1 MSILFKRIK
10 DWAVSIIAFRTGD
23 LIPVDGP
30 SGTAKM
36 SKDYLL
42 KETADNANSEF
53 YHFVKPSFVVGSID
67 PQTGENV
74 NYALSLRSGYIA
86 KENAAII
93 FPPNGYFV
101 RAVAYYNS
109 NSIPPNPNDFVSM
122 DIFEYNAAKNFESV
136 KSTTNFYRIIL
147 KTIDGSD
154 AEVDDADD
162 SNFIKL
168 ESFYERLQES
178 IGFLES
184 VNSNPSFVKGSID
197 ILTGEDVIWNLS
209 LRSGYI
215 PKEYASV
222 IFPPNGY
229 FVRAIAYY
237 TSDAI
242 PPGSS
247 NFVSM
252 DIFEYNETKNFETAK
267 STENFYRIILNTID
281 GSESDTDDASSTKLI
296 DLGSA
301 VGQIYRL
308 ESFYEKLEDSIE
320 FLGETNANHSFVK
333 GSIDTQTG
341 EDVNYA
347 LSLRSG
353 YIPKEKASVIFPPDG
368 YFVRAIAYY
377 SSDSIPPGSSN
388 FVSMDIFEYNA
399 AKNFE
404 TAKSTTNFYRII
416 LKTIDG
422 SDAEVD
428 DAFTLKLVDLE
439 SVVGQLYKYD
449 LSSPTNGLKFV
460 VTGDS
465 IPHGQVM
472 DGTPPNNPYPNIVAT
487 ALGMSLKNYAIGGS
501 TFAQSSTF
509 GGLYASYA
517 DFVAAQDKD
526 TSKIYVVMTGQ
537 QTYKDYAYT
546 NGAWAETQQR
556 ERTPIS
562 ARFQLMDDDADLVLV
577 ACGTNDFQYNWTPI
591 GTMED
596 RTPDTFYGALHYTIL
611 GLLDKYLSKQIIFC
625 TPIKRCQ
632 SPYSSVTSTNT
643 YGKTL
648 EDYGAI
654 IKEVCSYYSIPV
666 IDLYAE
672 SGLNPQVPN
681 QSSLFDS
688 YKTHPYQL
696 GHNMIARVVAGK
708 IKSLRGTAT

>member
-1 MSILFKRIK
+1 MSKVRFVNIPTEIHN
-10 DWAVSIIAFRTGD
+10 FRAGD
-23 LIPVDGP
+23 VIPVDGP
-30 SGTAKM
+30 DGTAKM
-36 SKDYLL
+36 SKDDLL
-42 KETADNANSEF
+42 KETAENANSEF

-67 PQTGENV
+67 TQTGENV

-86 KENAAII
+86 KENASVI
-93 FPPNGYFV
+93 FPPDGYFV
-101 RAVAYYNS
+101 RAIAYYS
-109 NSIPPNPNDFVSM
+109 SDSIPPDPNDFVSM
-122 DIFEYNAAKNFESV
+122 DVFEYNELKNFESV
-136 KSTTNFYRIIL
+136 KSTANFYRIIL
-147 KTIDGSD
+147 KTIDDSD
-154 AEVDDADD
+154 ANVADADD

-178 IGFLES
+178 IGFLEE
-184 VNSNPSFVKGSID
+184 VNAIPSFDIGSID
-197 ILTGEDVIWNLS
+197 PQTGEDVYYLLS
-209 LRSGYI
+209 LRSGYM
-215 PKEYASV
+215 PKEKASV
-222 IFPPNGY
+222 IFPPDGY

-237 TSDAI
+237 SSDSI
-242 PPGSS
+242 PPDP
-247 NFVSM
+247 NDFVSM
-252 DIFEYNETKNFETAK
+252 DVFEYNELKNFETAK
-267 STENFYRIILNTID
+267 STANFYRIILKTID
-281 GSESDTDDASSTKLI
+281 DSDAEVDDALNMKLI
-296 DLGSA
+296 GLESV
-301 VGQIYRL
+301 VGQLYGL
-308 ESFYEKLEDSIE
+308 DSFCEKLQESIE
-320 FLGETNANHSFVK
+320 FLGATNENPSFVK

-341 EDVNYA
+341 ENVSYN

-388 FVSMDIFEYNA
+388 FVSMDIFEYNEL
-399 AKNFE
+399 KNFE

-422 SDAEVD
+422 SDASVAD
-428 DAFTLKLVDLE
+428 SFNTKLVDLG

-501 TFAQSSTF
+501 TFSQSSTF
-509 GGLYASYA
+509 GGLYATYA
-517 DFVAAQDKD
+517 DFVADQNKD

-562 ARFQLMDDDADLVLV
+562 ARFQLMDDDADIVLV

-596 RTPDTFYGALHYTIL
+596 RTPDTFYGALHYTLL

-672 SGLNPQVPN
+672 SGLNPQVSS

-708 IKSLRGTAT
+708 IKSLRGTVS

>member
-1 MSILFKRIK
+1 MLFKRFK
-10 DWAVSIIAFRTGD
+10 NWAKSIIAFRTGD
-23 LIPVDGP
+23 VIPVDGP
-30 SGTAKM
+30 SGTATM
-36 SKDYLL
+36 SKDDLL
-42 KETADNANSEF
+42 KATAENANFEF

-67 PQTGENV
+67 TQTGENV

-122 DIFEYNAAKNFESV
+122 DIFEYNAAKNFETV
-136 KSTTNFYRIIL
+136 KSTANFYRIIL
-147 KTIDGSD
+147 KTIDGS
-154 AEVDDADD
+154 AANV
-162 SNFIKL
+162 
-168 ESFYERLQES
+168 
-178 IGFLES
+178 
-184 VNSNPSFVKGSID
+184 
-197 ILTGEDVIWNLS
+197 
-209 LRSGYI
+209 
-215 PKEYASV
+215 
-222 IFPPNGY
+222 
-229 FVRAIAYY
+229 
-237 TSDAI
+237 SDA
-242 PPGSS
+242 
-247 NFVSM
+247 V
-252 DIFEYNETKNFETAK
+252 
-267 STENFYRIILNTID
+267 
-281 GSESDTDDASSTKLI
+281 
-296 DLGSA
+296 
-301 VGQIYRL
+301 
-308 ESFYEKLEDSIE
+308 
-320 FLGETNANHSFVK
+320 
-333 GSIDTQTG
+333 
-341 EDVNYA
+341 
-347 LSLRSG
+347 
-353 YIPKEKASVIFPPDG
+353 
-368 YFVRAIAYY
+368 
-377 SSDSIPPGSSN
+377 
-388 FVSMDIFEYNA
+388 
-399 AKNFE
+399 
-404 TAKSTTNFYRII
+404 
-416 LKTIDG
+416 
-422 SDAEVD
+422 
-428 DAFTLKLVDLE
+428 TLKLVDLE
-439 SVVGQLYKYD
+439 SVVGQLYKND

-501 TFAQSSTF
+501 TFSQSSTF
-509 GGLYASYA
+509 GGLYATYA
-517 DFVAAQDKD
+517 DFVADQNKD

-537 QTYKDYAYT
+537 QAYKDYAYT

-632 SPYSSVTSTNT
+632 FPYSSGTSTNT

-648 EDYGAI
+648 EDYGTI

-672 SGLNPQVPN
+672 SGLNPQVSS

-708 IKSLRGTAT
+708 IKSFRGTVS

>member
-1 MSILFKRIK
+1 MSKVRFVNIPTEIHN
-10 DWAVSIIAFRTGD
+10 FRTGD
-23 LIPVDGP
+23 VIPIDGP
-30 SGTAKM
+30 NGTAKM
-36 SKDYLL
+36 SKDDLL
-42 KETADNANSEF
+42 KETAETANSEF
-53 YHFVKPSFVVGSID
+53 YHFVKPSFDIGSID
-67 PQTGENV
+67 TQTGENV
-74 NYALSLRSGYIA
+74 NYALSLRSEYIP
-86 KENAAII
+86 KEKATII

-109 NSIPPNPNDFVSM
+109 DSIPPNPNDFVSM
-122 DIFEYNAAKNFESV
+122 DVFEYNELKNFESV
-136 KSTTNFYRIIL
+136 KSTANFYRIIF

-154 AEVDDADD
+154 AEVADADD

-178 IGFLES
+178 IGFLEE
-184 VNSNPSFVKGSID
+184 VNAIPSFDIGSID
-197 ILTGEDVIWNLS
+197 PQTGEDVYYLLS
-209 LRSGYI
+209 LRSGY
-215 PKEYASV
+215 
-222 IFPPNGY
+222 
-229 FVRAIAYY
+229 
-237 TSDAI
+237 
-242 PPGSS
+242 
-247 NFVSM
+247 M
-252 DIFEYNETKNFETAK
+252 
-267 STENFYRIILNTID
+267 
-281 GSESDTDDASSTKLI
+281 
-296 DLGSA
+296 
-301 VGQIYRL
+301 
-308 ESFYEKLEDSIE
+308 
-320 FLGETNANHSFVK
+320 
-333 GSIDTQTG
+333 
-341 EDVNYA
+341 
-347 LSLRSG
+347 
-353 YIPKEKASVIFPPDG
+353 PKEKASVIFPPDG

-377 SSDSIPPGSSN
+377 SSDSTPPGSSN

-422 SDAEVD
+422 SDANIA

-501 TFAQSSTF
+501 TFSQSSTF
-509 GGLYASYA
+509 GGLYATYA
-517 DFVAAQDKD
+517 DFVADQNKD

-562 ARFQLMDDDADLVLV
+562 ARFQLMDDDADIVLV

-596 RTPDTFYGALHYTIL
+596 RTPDTFYGALHYTVL

-632 SPYSSVTSTNT
+632 SPYSSVNSMNT

-672 SGLNPQVPN
+672 SGLNPQVSS

-708 IKSLRGTAT
+708 IKSLRGVV